1 MLDIALAD
9 PQYTTSIWSF
19 HRNEKVDRSYAYYR
33 YPIIW

>member
-1 MLDIALAD
+1 MPKVALAD

-19 HRNEKVDRSYAYYR
+19 QRNEKVDRSYASYR